1 MEKEIEKSRINEA
14 EFNLLSVMLQYP
26 NKHALIFE
34 SCSPEFFKDR
44 INKLIFH
51 TASILYA
58 NGSEIDNVTI
68 FEKIKSEASKT
79 LTKDAGERL
88 VECLTAS
95 TATTALT
102 KKYCEILYQGHINY
116 LVENAKT
123 EKDFEAIEAYRNMYS
138 MSDVKIKQIS
148 SGIEEFDKLY
158 ENHKKNRITTGYDC
172 LDEALGSF
180 CGGDYIAL
188 GACTGAGKALPL
200 DTPILTPSGWK
211 KNKDI
216 KVGDYVVAKDG
227 SPTKVLGVYKQGETE
242 NYVLTLKD
250 GRSAVCC
257 KDHLWTVYS
266 CRWKGYKTVSTL
278 ELKRIIEQDSY
289 RCRVSLPAFT
299 GENFG
304 KHKNFIIHP
313 YILGVLLG
321 DGCLTGGLRY
331 CKPSKDVYNK
341 VKDRL
346 PEKVNISWGKDNMT
360 VSLTNWVEALNYL
373 RENNLTTQSYNKY
386 IPEEYLL
393 ASKKQRKEL
402 FDGLIDTDGY
412 SRNGFIEYSTTS
424 ERLADNV
431 RQLAFSLGYN
441 CRIVERMGQYKNNGV
456 TIKTRKN
463 YRLYI
468 SNHNPLTI
476 VSIEKTEPC
485 ETQCIKVD
493 NPEELYVIKDYL
505 VTHNTSI
512 ALNLSRMICLQGGKV
527 LFCSLE
533 MPIEQLRNRFNCIN
547 TGLDARKYRT
557 CGFTA
562 EELEKYKLGLSE
574 LDQWSLYILCDYNL
588 TVEKL
593 KAYATE
599 QKKNFGLDFIV
610 IDYLGLLSG
619 YGNKSS
625 YERVSALSRNIKVM
639 ATELNV
645 PVLVLVQ
652 LNRDS
657 KSRENKRP
665 VLTDIRESGAIEQD
679 ADFVLFAYRDYMFSG
694 DYSKK
699 DDLEIIVAKN
709 RHGISN
715 VTCFLDFN
723 LNTQEIRNKTNYRN
737 NKLDWINK

>member
-14 EFNLLSVMLQYP
+14 EFNLLSIMLQYP
-26 NKHALIFE
+26 NKHALIFDN
-34 SCSPEFFKDR
+34 CSPEFFKDR

-58 NGSEIDNVTI
+58 NGGEIDNVTI
-68 FEKIKSEASKT
+68 FEKIKSEASQK

-88 VECLTAS
+88 VDLLTAS

-148 SGIEEFDKLY
+148 SGVEEFDKLY
-158 ENHKKNRITTGYDC
+158 ESHKNNRITTGYDC
-172 LDEALGSF
+172 LDQALGSF

-188 GACTGAGKALPL
+188 GACTGAGK
-200 DTPILTPSGWK
+200 
-211 KNKDI
+211 
-216 KVGDYVVAKDG
+216 
-227 SPTKVLGVYKQGETE
+227 
-242 NYVLTLKD
+242 
-250 GRSAVCC
+250 
-257 KDHLWTVYS
+257 
-266 CRWKGYKTVSTL
+266 
-278 ELKRIIEQDSY
+278 
-289 RCRVSLPAFT
+289 
-299 GENFG
+299 
-304 KHKNFIIHP
+304 
-313 YILGVLLG
+313 
-321 DGCLTGGLRY
+321 
-331 CKPSKDVYNK
+331 
-341 VKDRL
+341 
-346 PEKVNISWGKDNMT
+346 
-360 VSLTNWVEALNYL
+360 
-373 RENNLTTQSYNKY
+373 TT
-386 IPEEYLL
+386 
-393 ASKKQRKEL
+393 
-402 FDGLIDTDGY
+402 
-412 SRNGFIEYSTTS
+412 
-424 ERLADNV
+424 
-431 RQLAFSLGYN
+431 
-441 CRIVERMGQYKNNGV
+441 
-456 TIKTRKN
+456 
-463 YRLYI
+463 
-468 SNHNPLTI
+468 
-476 VSIEKTEPC
+476 
-485 ETQCIKVD
+485 
-493 NPEELYVIKDYL
+493 
-505 VTHNTSI
+505 I
-512 ALNLSRMICLQGGKV
+512 ALNLSRMMCLQGRKV

-557 CGFTA
+557 CGFTP
-562 EELEKYKLGLSE
+562 EELERYKVGLSE

-694 DYSKK
+694 DYNKK

-715 VTCFLDFN
+715 VTCFLDIN
-723 LNTQEIRNKTNYRN
+723 LNTQEISNKTNYRN
-737 NKLDWINK
+737 DKTEWMYR

>member
-14 EFNLLSVMLQYP
+14 EFNLLSIILQYP
-26 NKHALIFE
+26 NKHTLIFDN
-34 SCSPEFFKDR
+34 CSPEFFKDR

-51 TASILYA
+51 TASTLYA

-68 FEKIKSEASKT
+68 FEKIKSEASKS
-79 LTKDAGERL
+79 LTKNAGERL

-138 MSDVKIKQIS
+138 MSDVKVKQIS
-148 SGIEEFDKLY
+148 SGVEEFDKLY
-158 ENHKKNRITTGYDC
+158 ENHKNNRIITGYDC
-172 LDEALGSF
+172 LDQALGSF

-188 GACTGAGKALPL
+188 GACTGAGK
-200 DTPILTPSGWK
+200 
-211 KNKDI
+211 
-216 KVGDYVVAKDG
+216 
-227 SPTKVLGVYKQGETE
+227 
-242 NYVLTLKD
+242 
-250 GRSAVCC
+250 
-257 KDHLWTVYS
+257 
-266 CRWKGYKTVSTL
+266 
-278 ELKRIIEQDSY
+278 
-289 RCRVSLPAFT
+289 
-299 GENFG
+299 
-304 KHKNFIIHP
+304 
-313 YILGVLLG
+313 
-321 DGCLTGGLRY
+321 
-331 CKPSKDVYNK
+331 
-341 VKDRL
+341 
-346 PEKVNISWGKDNMT
+346 
-360 VSLTNWVEALNYL
+360 
-373 RENNLTTQSYNKY
+373 
-386 IPEEYLL
+386 
-393 ASKKQRKEL
+393 
-402 FDGLIDTDGY
+402 
-412 SRNGFIEYSTTS
+412 
-424 ERLADNV
+424 
-431 RQLAFSLGYN
+431 
-441 CRIVERMGQYKNNGV
+441 
-456 TIKTRKN
+456 
-463 YRLYI
+463 
-468 SNHNPLTI
+468 
-476 VSIEKTEPC
+476 
-485 ETQCIKVD
+485 
-493 NPEELYVIKDYL
+493 
-505 VTHNTSI
+505 TSI
-512 ALNLSRMICLQGGKV
+512 ALNLSRMLCMQDKKV

-557 CGFTA
+557 CGFTP
-562 EELEKYKLGLSE
+562 EELERYKIGLSE

-694 DYSKK
+694 DYNKK

-715 VTCFLDFN
+715 VTCFLDIN
-723 LNTQEIRNKTNYRN
+723 LNTQEISNKTTYRN
-737 NKLDWINK
+737 EKTEWMYR

>member
-26 NKHALIFE
+26 NKHALIFDN
-34 SCSPEFFKDR
+34 CSPEFFKDR

-68 FEKIKSEASKT
+68 FEKIKSEASQK

-88 VECLTAS
+88 VDLLTAS

-138 MSDVKIKQIS
+138 ISNVKINHIS
-148 SGIEEFDKLY
+148 NGVEDFEKRY
-158 ENHKKNRITTGYDC
+158 ENHKNNRITTGYDC
-172 LDEALGSF
+172 LDQALGSF

-188 GACTGAGKALPL
+188 GACTGAGK
-200 DTPILTPSGWK
+200 
-211 KNKDI
+211 
-216 KVGDYVVAKDG
+216 
-227 SPTKVLGVYKQGETE
+227 
-242 NYVLTLKD
+242 
-250 GRSAVCC
+250 
-257 KDHLWTVYS
+257 
-266 CRWKGYKTVSTL
+266 
-278 ELKRIIEQDSY
+278 
-289 RCRVSLPAFT
+289 
-299 GENFG
+299 
-304 KHKNFIIHP
+304 
-313 YILGVLLG
+313 
-321 DGCLTGGLRY
+321 
-331 CKPSKDVYNK
+331 
-341 VKDRL
+341 
-346 PEKVNISWGKDNMT
+346 
-360 VSLTNWVEALNYL
+360 
-373 RENNLTTQSYNKY
+373 TT
-386 IPEEYLL
+386 
-393 ASKKQRKEL
+393 
-402 FDGLIDTDGY
+402 
-412 SRNGFIEYSTTS
+412 
-424 ERLADNV
+424 
-431 RQLAFSLGYN
+431 
-441 CRIVERMGQYKNNGV
+441 
-456 TIKTRKN
+456 
-463 YRLYI
+463 
-468 SNHNPLTI
+468 
-476 VSIEKTEPC
+476 
-485 ETQCIKVD
+485 
-493 NPEELYVIKDYL
+493 
-505 VTHNTSI
+505 I
-512 ALNLSRMICLQGGKV
+512 ALNLSRMMCLQGRKV

-557 CGFTA
+557 CGFTP
-562 EELEKYKLGLSE
+562 EELERYKIGLE
-574 LDQWSLYILCDYNL
+574 DLDQWSLYILCDYNL

-657 KSRENKRP
+657 KGRENKRP

-694 DYSKK
+694 DYNKK
-699 DDLEIIVAKN
+699 DDLEIIKKKN

-715 VTCFLDFN
+715 VTCFLDIN
-723 LNTQEIRNKTNYRN
+723 LNTQEISNKTNYRN
-737 NKLDWINK
+737 EKTEWMYR

>member
-14 EFNLLSVMLQYP
+14 EFNLLSIMLQYP
-26 NKHALIFE
+26 NKHALIFDN
-34 SCSPEFFKDR
+34 CSPEFFKDR

-51 TASILYA
+51 TASILYG

-68 FEKIKSEASKT
+68 FEKIKSEASQK

-88 VECLTAS
+88 VDLLTAS

-138 MSDVKIKQIS
+138 MSDVKVKQIS
-148 SGIEEFDKLY
+148 SGVEEFDKLY
-158 ENHKKNRITTGYDC
+158 ESHKNNRITTGYDC
-172 LDEALGSF
+172 LDQALGSF

-188 GACTGAGKALPL
+188 GACTGAGK
-200 DTPILTPSGWK
+200 
-211 KNKDI
+211 
-216 KVGDYVVAKDG
+216 
-227 SPTKVLGVYKQGETE
+227 
-242 NYVLTLKD
+242 
-250 GRSAVCC
+250 
-257 KDHLWTVYS
+257 
-266 CRWKGYKTVSTL
+266 
-278 ELKRIIEQDSY
+278 
-289 RCRVSLPAFT
+289 
-299 GENFG
+299 
-304 KHKNFIIHP
+304 
-313 YILGVLLG
+313 
-321 DGCLTGGLRY
+321 
-331 CKPSKDVYNK
+331 
-341 VKDRL
+341 
-346 PEKVNISWGKDNMT
+346 
-360 VSLTNWVEALNYL
+360 
-373 RENNLTTQSYNKY
+373 TT
-386 IPEEYLL
+386 
-393 ASKKQRKEL
+393 
-402 FDGLIDTDGY
+402 
-412 SRNGFIEYSTTS
+412 
-424 ERLADNV
+424 
-431 RQLAFSLGYN
+431 
-441 CRIVERMGQYKNNGV
+441 
-456 TIKTRKN
+456 
-463 YRLYI
+463 
-468 SNHNPLTI
+468 
-476 VSIEKTEPC
+476 
-485 ETQCIKVD
+485 
-493 NPEELYVIKDYL
+493 
-505 VTHNTSI
+505 I
-512 ALNLSRMICLQGGKV
+512 ALNLSRMMCLQGRKV

-557 CGFTA
+557 CGFTP
-562 EELEKYKLGLSE
+562 EELERYKIGLSE

-694 DYSKK
+694 DYGKK

-715 VTCFLDFN
+715 VTCFLDIN
-723 LNTQEIRNKTNYRN
+723 LNTQEISNKTNYRN
-737 NKLDWINK
+737 EKTEWMYR

>member
-14 EFNLLSVMLQYP
+14 EFNLLSIMLQYP
-26 NKHALIFE
+26 NKHALIFDN
-34 SCSPEFFKDR
+34 CSPEFFKDR

-51 TASILYA
+51 TASTLYA

-68 FEKIKSEASKT
+68 FEKIKSEASQK

-95 TATTALT
+95 NATTALT
-102 KKYCEILYQGHINY
+102 KKYCEILYQAHINY

-138 MSDVKIKQIS
+138 MSDVKVKQIS
-148 SGIEEFDKLY
+148 SGVEEFDKLY
-158 ENHKKNRITTGYDC
+158 ESHKNNRITTGYDC
-172 LDEALGSF
+172 LDQALGSF

-188 GACTGAGKALPL
+188 GASTGTGK
-200 DTPILTPSGWK
+200 
-211 KNKDI
+211 
-216 KVGDYVVAKDG
+216 
-227 SPTKVLGVYKQGETE
+227 
-242 NYVLTLKD
+242 
-250 GRSAVCC
+250 
-257 KDHLWTVYS
+257 
-266 CRWKGYKTVSTL
+266 
-278 ELKRIIEQDSY
+278 
-289 RCRVSLPAFT
+289 
-299 GENFG
+299 
-304 KHKNFIIHP
+304 
-313 YILGVLLG
+313 
-321 DGCLTGGLRY
+321 
-331 CKPSKDVYNK
+331 
-341 VKDRL
+341 
-346 PEKVNISWGKDNMT
+346 
-360 VSLTNWVEALNYL
+360 
-373 RENNLTTQSYNKY
+373 TT
-386 IPEEYLL
+386 
-393 ASKKQRKEL
+393 
-402 FDGLIDTDGY
+402 
-412 SRNGFIEYSTTS
+412 
-424 ERLADNV
+424 
-431 RQLAFSLGYN
+431 
-441 CRIVERMGQYKNNGV
+441 
-456 TIKTRKN
+456 
-463 YRLYI
+463 
-468 SNHNPLTI
+468 
-476 VSIEKTEPC
+476 
-485 ETQCIKVD
+485 
-493 NPEELYVIKDYL
+493 
-505 VTHNTSI
+505 I
-512 ALNLSRMICLQGGKV
+512 ALNLSRMMCLQGRKV

-557 CGFTA
+557 CGFTP
-562 EELEKYKLGLSE
+562 EELERYKLGLSE

-694 DYSKK
+694 DYGKK

-715 VTCFLDFN
+715 VTCFLDIN
-723 LNTQEIRNKTNYRN
+723 LNTQEISNKTSYRN
-737 NKLDWINK
+737 DKTEWMYR

>member
-14 EFNLLSVMLQYP
+14 EFNLLSIMLQYP
-26 NKHALIFE
+26 NKHALIFDN
-34 SCSPEFFKDR
+34 CSPEFFKDR

-58 NGSEIDNVTI
+58 NGGEIDNVTI
-68 FEKIKSEASKT
+68 FEKIKSEASQK
-79 LTKDAGERL
+79 LTKDTGERL
-88 VECLTAS
+88 VDLLTAS

-102 KKYCEILYQGHINY
+102 KKYCEILYQGYINY

-148 SGIEEFDKLY
+148 SGVEEFDKLY
-158 ENHKKNRITTGYDC
+158 ENHKNNRITTGYDC
-172 LDEALGSF
+172 LDQALGSF

-188 GACTGAGKALPL
+188 GACTGAGK
-200 DTPILTPSGWK
+200 
-211 KNKDI
+211 
-216 KVGDYVVAKDG
+216 
-227 SPTKVLGVYKQGETE
+227 
-242 NYVLTLKD
+242 
-250 GRSAVCC
+250 
-257 KDHLWTVYS
+257 
-266 CRWKGYKTVSTL
+266 
-278 ELKRIIEQDSY
+278 
-289 RCRVSLPAFT
+289 
-299 GENFG
+299 
-304 KHKNFIIHP
+304 
-313 YILGVLLG
+313 
-321 DGCLTGGLRY
+321 
-331 CKPSKDVYNK
+331 
-341 VKDRL
+341 
-346 PEKVNISWGKDNMT
+346 
-360 VSLTNWVEALNYL
+360 
-373 RENNLTTQSYNKY
+373 TT
-386 IPEEYLL
+386 
-393 ASKKQRKEL
+393 
-402 FDGLIDTDGY
+402 
-412 SRNGFIEYSTTS
+412 
-424 ERLADNV
+424 
-431 RQLAFSLGYN
+431 
-441 CRIVERMGQYKNNGV
+441 
-456 TIKTRKN
+456 
-463 YRLYI
+463 
-468 SNHNPLTI
+468 
-476 VSIEKTEPC
+476 
-485 ETQCIKVD
+485 
-493 NPEELYVIKDYL
+493 
-505 VTHNTSI
+505 I
-512 ALNLSRMICLQGGKV
+512 ALNLSRMMCLQGRKV

-557 CGFTA
+557 CGFTP
-562 EELEKYKLGLSE
+562 EELERYKLGLSE

-593 KAYATE
+593 KAYALE

-639 ATELNV
+639 ATELNI

-694 DYSKK
+694 DYDNK

-715 VTCFLDFN
+715 VTCFLNIN
-723 LNTQEIRNKTNYRN
+723 LNTQEISNKRNYRN
-737 NKLDWINK
+737 DKIEWMYR

>member
-14 EFNLLSVMLQYP
+14 EFNLLSIMLQYP
-26 NKHALIFE
+26 NKHALIFDN
-34 SCSPEFFKDR
+34 CSPEFFKDR

-51 TASILYA
+51 TASIIYG
-58 NGSEIDNVTI
+58 NGSEVDNVTI
-68 FEKIKSEASKT
+68 FEKIKSEASQK

-88 VECLTAS
+88 VDLLTAS

-138 MSDVKIKQIS
+138 MSDVKVKQIS
-148 SGIEEFDKLY
+148 SGVEEFDKLY
-158 ENHKKNRITTGYDC
+158 ESHKNNRITTGYDC
-172 LDEALGSF
+172 LDQALGSF

-188 GACTGAGKALPL
+188 GACTGAGK
-200 DTPILTPSGWK
+200 
-211 KNKDI
+211 
-216 KVGDYVVAKDG
+216 
-227 SPTKVLGVYKQGETE
+227 
-242 NYVLTLKD
+242 
-250 GRSAVCC
+250 
-257 KDHLWTVYS
+257 
-266 CRWKGYKTVSTL
+266 
-278 ELKRIIEQDSY
+278 
-289 RCRVSLPAFT
+289 
-299 GENFG
+299 
-304 KHKNFIIHP
+304 
-313 YILGVLLG
+313 
-321 DGCLTGGLRY
+321 
-331 CKPSKDVYNK
+331 
-341 VKDRL
+341 
-346 PEKVNISWGKDNMT
+346 
-360 VSLTNWVEALNYL
+360 
-373 RENNLTTQSYNKY
+373 TT
-386 IPEEYLL
+386 
-393 ASKKQRKEL
+393 
-402 FDGLIDTDGY
+402 
-412 SRNGFIEYSTTS
+412 
-424 ERLADNV
+424 
-431 RQLAFSLGYN
+431 
-441 CRIVERMGQYKNNGV
+441 
-456 TIKTRKN
+456 
-463 YRLYI
+463 
-468 SNHNPLTI
+468 
-476 VSIEKTEPC
+476 
-485 ETQCIKVD
+485 
-493 NPEELYVIKDYL
+493 
-505 VTHNTSI
+505 I
-512 ALNLSRMICLQGGKV
+512 ALNLSRMMCLQGRKV

-557 CGFTA
+557 CGFTP
-562 EELEKYKLGLSE
+562 EELERYKLGLSE

-694 DYSKK
+694 DYNKK

-715 VTCFLDFN
+715 VTCFLDIN
-723 LNTQEIRNKTNYRN
+723 LNTQEISNKTNYMNEKTAWMYR
-737 NKLDWINK
+737 

>member
-14 EFNLLSVMLQYP
+14 EFNLLSIMLQYS
-26 NKHALIFE
+26 NKHALIFDN
-34 SCSPEFFKDR
+34 CSPEFFKDR

-51 TASILYA
+51 TASILYG

-68 FEKIKSEASKT
+68 FEKIKSEASQK

-138 MSDVKIKQIS
+138 MSDVKVKQIS
-148 SGIEEFDKLY
+148 SGVEEFDKLY
-158 ENHKKNRITTGYDC
+158 ESHKNNRITTGYDC
-172 LDEALGSF
+172 LDQALGSF

-188 GACTGAGKALPL
+188 GACTGAGK
-200 DTPILTPSGWK
+200 
-211 KNKDI
+211 
-216 KVGDYVVAKDG
+216 
-227 SPTKVLGVYKQGETE
+227 
-242 NYVLTLKD
+242 
-250 GRSAVCC
+250 
-257 KDHLWTVYS
+257 
-266 CRWKGYKTVSTL
+266 
-278 ELKRIIEQDSY
+278 
-289 RCRVSLPAFT
+289 
-299 GENFG
+299 
-304 KHKNFIIHP
+304 
-313 YILGVLLG
+313 
-321 DGCLTGGLRY
+321 
-331 CKPSKDVYNK
+331 
-341 VKDRL
+341 
-346 PEKVNISWGKDNMT
+346 
-360 VSLTNWVEALNYL
+360 
-373 RENNLTTQSYNKY
+373 TT
-386 IPEEYLL
+386 
-393 ASKKQRKEL
+393 
-402 FDGLIDTDGY
+402 
-412 SRNGFIEYSTTS
+412 
-424 ERLADNV
+424 
-431 RQLAFSLGYN
+431 
-441 CRIVERMGQYKNNGV
+441 
-456 TIKTRKN
+456 
-463 YRLYI
+463 
-468 SNHNPLTI
+468 
-476 VSIEKTEPC
+476 
-485 ETQCIKVD
+485 
-493 NPEELYVIKDYL
+493 
-505 VTHNTSI
+505 I
-512 ALNLSRMICLQGGKV
+512 ALNLSRMMCLQGRKV

-557 CGFTA
+557 CGFTP
-562 EELEKYKLGLSE
+562 EELERYKIGLSE

-694 DYSKK
+694 DYNKK

-715 VTCFLDFN
+715 VTCFLDIN
-723 LNTQEIRNKTNYRN
+723 LNTQEISNKTNYRN
-737 NKLDWINK
+737 EKTEWMYR

>member
-58 NGSEIDNVTI
+58 NGNEIDNVTI
-68 FEKIKSEASKT
+68 FEKIKSEASQK

-88 VECLTAS
+88 VECMTTS

-158 ENHKKNRITTGYDC
+158 ESHKNNRITTGYDC

-188 GACTGAGKALPL
+188 GASTGTGK
-200 DTPILTPSGWK
+200 
-211 KNKDI
+211 
-216 KVGDYVVAKDG
+216 
-227 SPTKVLGVYKQGETE
+227 
-242 NYVLTLKD
+242 
-250 GRSAVCC
+250 
-257 KDHLWTVYS
+257 
-266 CRWKGYKTVSTL
+266 
-278 ELKRIIEQDSY
+278 
-289 RCRVSLPAFT
+289 
-299 GENFG
+299 
-304 KHKNFIIHP
+304 
-313 YILGVLLG
+313 
-321 DGCLTGGLRY
+321 
-331 CKPSKDVYNK
+331 
-341 VKDRL
+341 
-346 PEKVNISWGKDNMT
+346 
-360 VSLTNWVEALNYL
+360 
-373 RENNLTTQSYNKY
+373 TT
-386 IPEEYLL
+386 
-393 ASKKQRKEL
+393 
-402 FDGLIDTDGY
+402 
-412 SRNGFIEYSTTS
+412 
-424 ERLADNV
+424 
-431 RQLAFSLGYN
+431 
-441 CRIVERMGQYKNNGV
+441 
-456 TIKTRKN
+456 
-463 YRLYI
+463 
-468 SNHNPLTI
+468 
-476 VSIEKTEPC
+476 
-485 ETQCIKVD
+485 
-493 NPEELYVIKDYL
+493 
-505 VTHNTSI
+505 I
-512 ALNLSRMICLQGGKV
+512 ALNLSRMMCLQGRKV

-557 CGFTA
+557 CGFTP

-593 KAYATE
+593 KAYAIE

-723 LNTQEIRNKTNYRN
+723 LNTQEISNKTNYRN
-737 NKLDWINK
+737 DKLDWINK

>member
-14 EFNLLSVMLQYP
+14 EFNLLSIMLQYP
-26 NKHALIFE
+26 NKHPLIFD

-68 FEKIKSEASKT
+68 FEKIKSEASQK

-138 MSDVKIKQIS
+138 MSDVKVKQIS
-148 SGIEEFDKLY
+148 SGVEEFDKLY
-158 ENHKKNRITTGYDC
+158 ENHKNNRITTGYDC
-172 LDEALGSF
+172 LDQALGSF

-188 GACTGAGKALPL
+188 GACTGAGK
-200 DTPILTPSGWK
+200 
-211 KNKDI
+211 
-216 KVGDYVVAKDG
+216 
-227 SPTKVLGVYKQGETE
+227 
-242 NYVLTLKD
+242 
-250 GRSAVCC
+250 
-257 KDHLWTVYS
+257 
-266 CRWKGYKTVSTL
+266 
-278 ELKRIIEQDSY
+278 
-289 RCRVSLPAFT
+289 
-299 GENFG
+299 
-304 KHKNFIIHP
+304 
-313 YILGVLLG
+313 
-321 DGCLTGGLRY
+321 
-331 CKPSKDVYNK
+331 
-341 VKDRL
+341 
-346 PEKVNISWGKDNMT
+346 
-360 VSLTNWVEALNYL
+360 
-373 RENNLTTQSYNKY
+373 TT
-386 IPEEYLL
+386 
-393 ASKKQRKEL
+393 
-402 FDGLIDTDGY
+402 
-412 SRNGFIEYSTTS
+412 
-424 ERLADNV
+424 
-431 RQLAFSLGYN
+431 
-441 CRIVERMGQYKNNGV
+441 
-456 TIKTRKN
+456 
-463 YRLYI
+463 
-468 SNHNPLTI
+468 
-476 VSIEKTEPC
+476 
-485 ETQCIKVD
+485 
-493 NPEELYVIKDYL
+493 
-505 VTHNTSI
+505 I
-512 ALNLSRMICLQGGKV
+512 ALNLSRMMCLQGRKV

-557 CGFTA
+557 CGFTP
-562 EELEKYKLGLSE
+562 EELERYKLGLSE

-694 DYSKK
+694 DYNKK

-715 VTCFLDFN
+715 VTCFLDIN
-723 LNTQEIRNKTNYRN
+723 LNTQEISNKTSYKNDKTEWMYR
-737 NKLDWINK
+737 